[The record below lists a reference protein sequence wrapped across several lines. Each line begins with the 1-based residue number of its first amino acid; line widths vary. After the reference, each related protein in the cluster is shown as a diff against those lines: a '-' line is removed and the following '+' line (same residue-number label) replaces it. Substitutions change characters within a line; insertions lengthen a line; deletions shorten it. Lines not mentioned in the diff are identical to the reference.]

1 MFSSS
6 LLLVFCY
13 LDIKYTIIYYMSQCH
28 YNRPRMKVLCFFW
41 FVFFLMWYQFRRKY
55 FLSLLCQMFIVC
67 DHNMIIISLKSLFS
81 STVIGTGISWLSI
94 YSPLESLYWKVYL
107 PCFFLAAAAASA
119 KLLQSCPTP
128 CNPIDGNP
136 PGFPIRGILQARTLE
151 WVAIS
156 FSNAWKWKVKVKSLS
171 FLLVDTISVFLTV
184 VNNCGRSWKTFCLA
198 W

>member
-1 MFSSS
+1 M
-6 LLLVFCY
+6 LLIWTLKIVIIPLCSHHLYYLCFVT

-28 YNRPRMKVLCFFW
+28 YNRPRMKVLGFFW

-128 CNPIDGNP
+128 CNPIDGSP
-136 PGFPIRGILQARTLE
+136 PGSSVPEILRQEYCSGLPFPSPMHE
-151 WVAIS
+151 S
-156 FSNAWKWKVKVKSLS
+156 EKWKWSR
-171 FLLVDTISVFLTV
+171 FL
-184 VNNCGRSWKTFCLA
+184 FC
-198 W
+198 